1 MKTYVFGDSYSVE
14 FNNSNLY
21 PPGHEYC
28 DWKGYV
34 PKKYFH
40 LLSEKFGSTE
50 IINYAMSGNDNDN
63 IFEKFTEVYKN
74 IEQDDLVIFGWT
86 ILNRFSICN
95 NLKKGQPDE
104 YLWGSST
111 GFNEFD
117 WVESAALNKSTKLYY
132 NRIHKLIN
140 FINNIL
146 VTNKVVHWTWK
157 YEPGNEMLDEKTIK
171 YETNGD
177 VNDFHY
183 NENTHLILYNKMIKE
198 FENSNKISVDL
209 WSEHLFQHQNTSIMM
224 DYKIKKV

>member
-1 MKTYVFGDSYSVE
+1 
-14 FNNSNLY
+14 
-21 PPGHEYC
+21 
-28 DWKGYV
+28 
-34 PKKYFH
+34 
-40 LLSEKFGSTE
+40 
-50 IINYAMSGNDNDN
+50 MSGNDNDN

-157 YEPGNEMLDEKTIK
+157 YEPGNEILDEKTIK

-198 FENSNKISVDL
+198 FENNNKISVDL

-224 DYKIKKV
+224 DYKIKKSSI